1 MGPASHPIRGE
12 VSNVEEAMANFDAIT
27 YVKGE
32 SVLKQLV
39 AYVGED
45 AFVEGLRA
53 YFREHA
59 WGNTRL
65 ADLMSAV
72 GAAAGRD
79 LTGWTA
85 AWFDRAGT
93 DTLSLRG
100 GDLVASGPDGEEPR
114 PHRLDI
120 ASFVRDGD
128 KLVPVGLVPV
138 VTDGSAHGAR
148 GAARGPPAPAQPR
161 RPDVRCRPDRRGVAA
176 DDARGRRGAPRPVVA
191 GAGGVDGLGH
201 AAQG

>member
-1 MGPASHPIRGE
+1 M
-12 VSNVEEAMANFDAIT
+12 
-27 YVKGE
+27 
-32 SVLKQLV
+32 LQQLV

-79 LTGWTA
+79 LDRLDERPGSTGPAPTPCRCA
-85 AWFDRAGT
+85 
-93 DTLSLRG
+93 G

-120 ASFVRDGD
+120 ALPSCA
-128 KLVPVGLVPV
+128 
-138 VTDGSAHGAR
+138 T
-148 GAARGPPAPAQPR
+148 AARLPR
-161 RPDVRCRPDRRGVAA
+161 SGWCRS
-176 DDARGRRGAPRPVVA
+176 
-191 GAGGVDGLGH
+191 
-201 AAQG
+201 